1 MVDELDKCN
10 SSIDSIASLERNHD
24 FPLIRAEELARVGD
38 TLAFLKFLALLS
50 LGAEFGLFS
59 MFFFVHFCL
68 AIANPTLRRGS
79 GMCIC
84 VFLEERF
91 FFLDFCSEKS
101 NLQDCLA
108 DFFLESFGVMI

>member
-1 MVDELDKCN
+1 MV
-10 SSIDSIASLERNHD
+10 
-24 FPLIRAEELARVGD
+24 RACVYD
-38 TLAFLKFLALLS
+38 
-50 LGAEFGLFS
+50 
-59 MFFFVHFCL
+59 
-68 AIANPTLRRGS
+68 
-79 GMCIC
+79 IC